1 MNDPWIICGAGV
13 LFCIAGI
20 YYFYRNI
27 YEEQASLQKPVIL
40 LLAGVVLITWGS
52 AKLMGLIP

>member
-1 MNDPWIICGAGV
+1 MNDPWIICGAGA

-40 LLAGVVLITWGS
+40 LIAGVVLITWGS
-52 AKLMGLIP
+52 AKLMGLIQ